1 MVGLAENDD
10 VRDLLRVLVPLDDI
24 SWGSKVS
31 VPGFPP
37 LDRAISNFST
47 TSNLTVGSDFT
58 WDSSKMTVPA
68 PPPPPPLD
76 RASSNF
82 SNFSTTSSNLTYSV
96 LDLLD

>member
-47 TSNLTVGSDFT
+47 TSNLTVGSDFR
-58 WDSSKMTVPA
+58 WVSSRMTGPS
-68 PPPPPPLD
+68 PPPPPLD